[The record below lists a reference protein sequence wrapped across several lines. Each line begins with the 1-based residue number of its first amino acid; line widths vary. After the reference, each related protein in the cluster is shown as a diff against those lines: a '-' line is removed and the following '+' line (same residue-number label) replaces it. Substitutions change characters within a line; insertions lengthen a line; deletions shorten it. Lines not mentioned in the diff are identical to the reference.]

1 MDVHKEGAAG
11 TPWGSSQ
18 RQEGRHAG
26 ISPPS
31 SSLLRFYSLSM
42 WVPSSGGKGEGQL
55 PISGAPHPPRLQ
67 LPLLAPMQT
76 HTHTYKH
83 THNHCVNPFPNVRA
97 GHRHEWVM
105 FGVFLDAWS
114 REIMLPNF
122 LTLEP
127 LLICS
132 EHLSMR
138 GRHNSN
144 CELRTWRLK
153 MIQ

>member
-76 HTHTYKH
+76 HTHTNTH
-83 THNHCVNPFPNVRA
+83 TIIVLTPFPMSERVIAMNESCLEFFWT
-97 GHRHEWVM
+97 HEAEKSCCQTSWLVTK
-105 FGVFLDAWS
+105 A
-114 REIMLPNF
+114 
-122 LTLEP
+122 LEP

-132 EHLSMR
+132 EHLS
-138 GRHNSN
+138 RHNSN
-144 CELRTWRLK
+144 VHLRTWRLK